1 MMRITIGL
9 LQYFEKDILSK
20 DIVELSIM
28 MKDVRTE
35 WFQSIDEQKKLFY
48 MIIALN
54 DVGYRGVNHD

>member
-9 LQYFEKDILSK
+9 LQYFEKDMLSK

-35 WFQSIDEQKKLFY
+35 WFQSIEEQKKLFY

-54 DVGYRGVNHD
+54 DVLGCASES

>member
-9 LQYFEKDILSK
+9 LQYLEKDMLSK

-35 WFQSIDEQKKLFY
+35 WFQSIEEQKKLFY

-54 DVGYRGVNHD
+54 DVQGCASES

>member
-9 LQYFEKDILSK
+9 LQYFEKDMLSK

-35 WFQSIDEQKKLFY
+35 WFQSIEEQKKLFY

-54 DVGYRGVNHD
+54 DVKGCASES